1 MPPRLG
7 IYVHVP
13 FCSVRCGYCDFNT
26 YTATELGGG
35 GAISQ
40 FADQAIAEI
49 ALAARRL
56 GPRPVDTVFF
66 GGGTPTL
73 LPPADLI
80 RILAAIE
87 QHLGLRT
94 DAEVTT
100 EANPD
105 SVNSVGLE
113 QLRAGGFNRISFGM
127 QSAIPH
133 VLQVLERTH
142 APERVPVAV
151 AWARAAGFE
160 QVSLDLIY
168 GTAGES
174 HQDWRDSLQAA
185 LSCTPDHVSA
195 YSLIVESGTR
205 LARQVRKG
213 LVAPPDDDDLAEK
226 YLIADDLL
234 SAAGFSWYEISNWA
248 RGSAARCRHNELY
261 WRSEDW
267 WGVGPGAHS
276 HLAGERWWNLKHPS
290 AYAASLAG
298 GQQPVAGRETLD
310 QQMKTMEQ
318 VMLGIRLREGLVT
331 TSLDQ
336 ARVND
341 LLARGLLEVSA
352 AKPHRVVLTRTGRL
366 LGDAVARELV

>member
-40 FADQAIAEI
+40 FADQAVAEI

-142 APERVPVAV
+142 DPERVPVAV
-151 AWARAAGFE
+151 AWARGAGFE

-318 VMLGIRLREGLVT
+318 VMLGIRLREGLGT
-331 TSLDQ
+331 ASLDQ

-352 AKPHRVVLTRTGRL
+352 TKPHRVVLTRTGRL

>member
-66 GGGTPTL
+66 GGGTPTM

-174 HQDWRDSLQAA
+174 HQDWQDSLQAA

-318 VMLGIRLREGLVT
+318 VMLGIRLREGLGT
-331 TSLDQ
+331 ASLDQ

-352 AKPHRVVLTRTGRL
+352 TKPHRVVLTRTGRL

>member
-1 MPPRLG
+1 M
-7 IYVHVP
+7 
-13 FCSVRCGYCDFNT
+13 RCGYCDFNT

-174 HQDWRDSLQAA
+174 HQDWQDSLQAA